1 MKSDLWKYLQSTDKP
16 VVLYG
21 TGNGAD
27 KILDELNR
35 RGVSVQGVFAS
46 DGFVRSRQFRGFTV
60 ESYASC
66 KERLGDMIVLMC
78 FGSTRPEVWEN
89 IDRISSEQEFYAPDV
104 PVYGKNLFD
113 YEFYEANLDKIN
125 KVRELLAD
133 DLSCLTFDCTIK
145 NKLTGD
151 LKYLRECQV
160 SADDADSLTIPRESG
175 LFLDLGAYNGDT
187 VLRYTTMYPQI
198 SSVIAVEP
206 DRRNFRKLNENT
218 SEIPNVTYVNAL
230 ISDHDGTTTM
240 EVNKGRGV
248 HEGAGIEVDCTTIDT
263 LLKDCYDRE
272 PGSIFIKMDV
282 EGNELLAINGGA
294 KVISASKPVMNIACY
309 HRSED
314 IWTLPLA
321 VNNIRPDYK
330 IYMRH
335 LPSVPGWDTQ
345 FYFV

>member
-1 MKSDLWKYLQSTDKP
+1 MKDLWNYLQETTKP

-27 KILDELNR
+27 KILDELTR
-35 RGVSVQGVFAS
+35 HGVAVQGVFAS
-46 DGFVRSRQFRGFTV
+46 SGFVRSRSFRGFQV

-66 KERLGDMIVLMC
+66 KERLGDMVVLMC

-89 IDRISSEQEFYAPDV
+89 IACISSEQEFYAPDV

-113 YEFYEANLDKIN
+113 SKFYKENADLCAQ
-125 KVRELLAD
+125 VRNLLAD
-133 DLSCLTFDCTIK
+133 EKSRETFDCTVL

-151 LKYLRECQV
+151 LKYLYECQV
-160 SADDADSLTIPRESG
+160 EADEADSLTVPPADA
-175 LFLDLGAYNGDT
+175 LYLDLGAYNGDT
-187 VLRYTTMYPQI
+187 VLRYTSLYPSI
-198 SSVIAVEP
+198 KSVIAVEP
-206 DRRNFRKLNENT
+206 DARNFRKLNENT
-218 SEIPNVTYVNAL
+218 THIPGVTYVNAL
-230 ISDHDGTTTM
+230 ISDHVGETTM

-248 HEGAGIEVDCTTIDT
+248 HEGKGVAVSCTTVDE
-263 LLKDCYDRE
+263 LLKDVDE
-272 PGSIFIKMDV
+272 PVFIKMDV
-282 EGNELLAINGGA
+282 EGNELAAINGGREF
-294 KVISASKPVMNIACY
+294 ISKNRPVMNIACY

-321 VNNIRPDYK
+321 VHSLRPDYK

>member
-1 MKSDLWKYLQSTDKP
+1 MEKDLWTYLQNTSKP

-27 KILDELNR
+27 KILDELGR
-35 RGVSVQGVFAS
+35 RGVEIQGIFAS
-46 DGFVRSRQFRGFTV
+46 SGFVRNRTFRGFPV
-60 ESYASC
+60 ESYESC

-89 IDRISSEQEFYAPDV
+89 INRISGEQEFYAPDV

-113 YEFYEANLDKIN
+113 YEFYEAHLDEIN
-125 KVRELLAD
+125 QVRSLLAD
-133 DLSCLTFDCTIK
+133 DLSRLTFDCTVK

-151 LKYLRECQV
+151 LKFLYECQV
-160 SADDADSLTIPRESG
+160 SGDDADALTVPADG
-175 LFLDLGAYNGDT
+175 ALYLDLGAYNGDT
-187 VLRYTTMYPQI
+187 VLRYTDMYPQI
-198 SSVIAVEP
+198 GSVIAVEP
-206 DRRNFRKLNENT
+206 DSRNFRKLNENT
-218 SEIPNVTYVNAL
+218 AHIPDVTYVNAL
-230 ISDHDGTTTM
+230 ISDHVGMTTM
-240 EVNKGRGV
+240 EVNKGRGA
-248 HEGAGIEVDCTTIDT
+248 HEGEGIEVSCVTVDS
-263 LLKDCYDRE
+263 LLKDVYA
-272 PGSIFIKMDV
+272 PVFIKMDV
-282 EGNELLAINGGA
+282 EGNELLALKGG
-294 KVISASKPVMNIACY
+294 SAYIADQRPVMNIACY

-321 VNNIRPDYK
+321 VHAMRPDYK